1 MHRDY
6 LTIQYQNGDT
16 ISVPVDHLD
25 LLSKYTAGEGKSPK
39 INKLNDGR
47 WRKTMSY
54 VSKQVEDISDDLIK
68 LYAERQAKKG
78 FAFSPDDTSQE
89 EFDSGF
95 SYVETE
101 DQMRSINEIKHD
113 MELELSLIHI

>member
-47 WRKTMSY
+47 WRKTMSS

-68 LYAERQAKKG
+68 LYAERQAKKDLHSRRMTPVKKNLILV
-78 FAFSPDDTSQE
+78 FHMLKLKTRCVQS
-89 EFDSGF
+89 
-95 SYVETE
+95 
-101 DQMRSINEIKHD
+101 MK
-113 MELELSLIHI
+113 LSMIWNLNGQWTAC

>member
-1 MHRDY
+1 
-6 LTIQYQNGDT
+6 
-16 ISVPVDHLD
+16 
-25 LLSKYTAGEGKSPK
+25 
-39 INKLNDGR
+39 
-47 WRKTMSY
+47 MSS

-95 SYVETE
+95 HMLKLKTRCVQS
-101 DQMRSINEIKHD
+101 MK
-113 MELELSLIHI
+113 LSMIWNLNGQWTAC